1 MKLNQNNTFFQPY
14 RIKDMSSFIRTEKAR
29 QSGLSWG
36 TTYDPLYTLPECKD
50 IIRRALS
57 SLPE

>member
-1 MKLNQNNTFFQPY
+1 
-14 RIKDMSSFIRTEKAR
+14 MSSFIRTEKAR

-50 IIRRALS
+50 IIRRALF
-57 SLPE
+57 LPP